1 MKIKQYSNK
10 ELLTQLEAAC
20 FDLAHNPT
28 NKKLQDNLHKLEA
41 EMKARLGVK
50 EDIAI

>member
-1 MKIKQYSNK
+1 MRIKQYSNK

-41 EMKARLGVK
+41 EIKIRLEIK
-50 EDIAI
+50 EDIVI